1 MTAKRWRR
9 NGRDFTRPLV
19 KTTTFVGQENIVIR
33 DCLKCGKSF
42 RSLGKA
48 NRICEKCNASNEYAP
63 RQIKL
68 VTGRKSLSDDGDRD
82 GV

>member
-9 NGRDFTRPLV
+9 NGRDFTSPLV

-68 VTGRKSLSDDGDRD
+68 VTGRKFLSDDGDRD